1 MTMKRT
7 ELVFLAN
14 NFFPLKFQE
23 LPFLVLIIDSAFY
36 DIDLRLLSSALHWVK
51 QDVASVSL
59 NCFDLILIAVGTFRV
74 F

>member
-7 ELVFLAN
+7 DLVFLAN
-14 NFFPLKFQE
+14 N
-23 LPFLVLIIDSAFY
+23 LPPQISGITFLVLIIDSAFY

-59 NCFDLILIAVGTFRV
+59 NCFDLILIAVGTF
-74 F
+74 